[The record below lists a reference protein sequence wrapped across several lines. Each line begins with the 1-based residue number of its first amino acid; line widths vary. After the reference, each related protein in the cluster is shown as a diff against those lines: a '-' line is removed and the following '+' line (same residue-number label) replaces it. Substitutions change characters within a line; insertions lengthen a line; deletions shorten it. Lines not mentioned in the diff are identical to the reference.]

1 MLSRLV
7 VALSYSSD
15 GEVVYSLLC
24 CTLFCSIGGNEV
36 GLALEECY
44 VVSISVSDYRLVVS
58 RGLTSDIALR
68 DDRIRAAAELYN
80 YITFNACR

>member
-44 VVSISVSDYRLVVS
+44 VVSVSDYRLVVS

-80 YITFNACR
+80 YITFNVCR